1 MTSTPAPTAATPNP
15 PAAPPGA
22 QVQSW
27 RDALTLIR
35 MGVAFFIPWPFMS
48 KALWVDAQ
56 SRAQHLGDRAARRK
70 ARY

>member
-1 MTSTPAPTAATPNP
+1 MTATSAPIAATPNP
-15 PAAPPGA
+15 PATPERAR
-22 QVQSW
+22 VQSW

-56 SRAQHLGDRAARRK
+56 SRARRLGDRAARRNT
-70 ARY
+70 RS